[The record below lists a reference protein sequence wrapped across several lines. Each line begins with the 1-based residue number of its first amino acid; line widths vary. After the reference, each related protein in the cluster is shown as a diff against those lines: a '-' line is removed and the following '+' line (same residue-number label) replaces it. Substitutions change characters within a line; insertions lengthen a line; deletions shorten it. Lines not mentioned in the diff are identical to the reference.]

1 VIYNFPKFFIRDY
14 KGTNK
19 YEFGHW
25 DEPQRR
31 TSEEV
36 LHFYDS
42 LRLFIKRLKNDG
54 RFTFR
59 TIGDIYREHAVLPP
73 RKVTRDML
81 PQLRSALLSRFGYI
95 TEPVSLSLS
104 DLFAAVT
111 AFLRGDD
118 VFAPGEIYGF
128 LEAPSGVG
136 EKCIISAADL
146 IKAAK
151 KLDLSGFLPVKIMTG
166 DIYIGPADY
175 LFAALD
181 LLCDGDDKIYIKPKP
196 QQCPLDEFPY
206 LRDLSLRGSWMYS
219 PDFHDEYLSDRLRL
233 QAWTIRR

>member
-1 VIYNFPKFFIRDY
+1 MILYRQFWDSLNY

-118 VFAPGEIYGF
+118 VFVPGEIYGF
-128 LEAPSGVG
+128 LETPSGVG